1 MRNYF
6 VVPFFILTFAV
17 LKLHKMEKLIFEIKF
32 AWNTIPNSV
41 KFWNG
46 LVLLGLIISGI
57 ISSDLLYIEWG
68 IMSVFALALS
78 LDAMSDD
85 KNLDK
90 HIWIY
95 FTPLSW
101 VILLLGLIIMGC
113 ISFYDRVIV
122 KFNNWLNKK

>member
-1 MRNYF
+1 
-6 VVPFFILTFAV
+6 
-17 LKLHKMEKLIFEIKF
+17 MERLIFEIKF
-32 AWNTIPNSV
+32 AWNKIPNSV

-78 LDAMSDD
+78 LDAKAMSEE

-90 HIWIY
+90 LNFIKIK
-95 FTPLSW
+95 
-101 VILLLGLIIMGC
+101 LLC
-113 ISFYDRVIV
+113 YNDTSR
-122 KFNNWLNKK
+122 

>member
-1 MRNYF
+1 M
-6 VVPFFILTFAV
+6 
-17 LKLHKMEKLIFEIKF
+17 KEIITDIKIG
-32 AWNTIPNSV
+32 WHSTQNSV

-68 IMSVFALALS
+68 IMSVFTLALG
-78 LDAMSDD
+78 LDAMSED

-101 VILLLGLIIMGC
+101 GILLVGLIIMGC

>member
-1 MRNYF
+1 
-6 VVPFFILTFAV
+6 
-17 LKLHKMEKLIFEIKF
+17 
-32 AWNTIPNSV
+32 
-41 KFWNG
+41 
-46 LVLLGLIISGI
+46 
-57 ISSDLLYIEWG
+57 
-68 IMSVFALALS
+68 MSVFALALG
-78 LDAMSDD
+78 LNATSDD

-101 VILLLGLIIMGC
+101 GVFLVGLIIMGC

>member
-6 VVPFFILTFAV
+6 VVPFFMITFAV

>member
-1 MRNYF
+1 M
-6 VVPFFILTFAV
+6 LTFAV
-17 LKLHKMEKLIFEIKF
+17 LKLHNMEKLIFEIKF
-32 AWNTIPNSV
+32 AWKTIPNSV

-101 VILLLGLIIMGC
+101 GILLLGLIIMGC

>member
-1 MRNYF
+1 
-6 VVPFFILTFAV
+6 
-17 LKLHKMEKLIFEIKF
+17 MEKLIFEIKF
-32 AWNTIPNSV
+32 AWNRIPNSV

-57 ISSDLLYIEWG
+57 ISSDLFYIEWG
-68 IMSVFALALS
+68 IMSVFALALG
-78 LDAMSDD
+78 LDVMSED
-85 KNLDK
+85 KNLDN

-101 VILLLGLIIMGC
+101 VILLVGLIIMGC

-122 KFNNWLNKK
+122 KFNNWLNKKK

>member
-1 MRNYF
+1 
-6 VVPFFILTFAV
+6 
-17 LKLHKMEKLIFEIKF
+17 MEKLIFEIKF
-32 AWNTIPNSV
+32 AWNIIPNSV

-68 IMSVFALALS
+68 FMSVFALALG
-78 LDAMSDD
+78 LDAMIED

-101 VILLLGLIIMGC
+101 GILLVGLIRMGC

>member
-1 MRNYF
+1 M
-6 VVPFFILTFAV
+6 LTFAV

-113 ISFYDRVIV
+113 ISFYDRAIV

>member
-1 MRNYF
+1 MN
-6 VVPFFILTFAV
+6 
-17 LKLHKMEKLIFEIKF
+17 KLIFEIKF
-32 AWNTIPNSV
+32 AWNSIPNSI

-46 LVLLGLIISGI
+46 LVLVGLIISGVF
-57 ISSDLLYIEWG
+57 SLDLLYAEWG
-68 IMSVFALALS
+68 ILSVFAIALG
-78 LDAMSDD
+78 LDAVNDD
-85 KNLDK
+85 NKNLDK

-101 VILLLGLIIMGC
+101 GILLLGLIIMGC

>member
-6 VVPFFILTFAV
+6 VVPFFMLTFAV
-17 LKLHKMEKLIFEIKF
+17 LKLYKMGKLIFEIKF
-32 AWNTIPNSV
+32 AWKTIPNSV

>member
-1 MRNYF
+1 
-6 VVPFFILTFAV
+6 
-17 LKLHKMEKLIFEIKF
+17 MEKLIFEIKF
-32 AWNTIPNSV
+32 AWNKSPNSV

-46 LVLLGLIISGI
+46 LVLLGLIISGV

-68 IMSVFALALS
+68 FMSVFALALAF
-78 LDAMSDD
+78 DGMSDD

-95 FTPLSW
+95 FTPLFW
-101 VILLLGLIIMGC
+101 GMLLVALIIMGC